1 VLPEVGTLT
10 WEPDRC
16 EVCGVVH
23 RQRINSVRKH
33 GRFEAHQTVDVVLCR
48 VPGRP
53 EAKRCQRHLLDL
65 IRPQARG
72 RKTKARTP
80 RAVPVGQLELFG

>member
-65 IRPQARG
+65 IRPVGKG
-72 RKTKARTP
+72 RRPKVRIGKT
-80 RAVPVGQLELFG
+80 VPAEQLELCL